1 MRKCLT
7 MLCLFLAVTL
17 LAGCTASAI
26 PEPQL
31 AEPDP
36 TPVATQPSAPDQTES
51 TLPPETTVPPSQPS
65 TEPAPT
71 SLLLSRE
78 EATAI
83 ALDHAGF
90 TADQV
95 SRLEC
100 ELDKERWGMEYEI
113 DFHQGNYEY
122 NYDIHGE
129 TGEILY
135 WEKEVD
141 D

>member
-1 MRKCLT
+1 MKKVFAMFLLILAFL
-7 MLCLFLAVTL
+7 MLD
-17 LAGCTASAI
+17 GCTAAANL
-26 PEPQL
+26 PPPAAA
-31 AEPDP
+31 AEP
-36 TPVATQPSAPDQTES
+36 PVTTAP
-51 TLPPETTVPPSQPS
+51 
-65 TEPAPT
+65 TEPPVMETQAPII
-71 SLLLSRE
+71 SRE

-100 ELDKERWGMEYEI
+100 ELDKERGGMEYEI